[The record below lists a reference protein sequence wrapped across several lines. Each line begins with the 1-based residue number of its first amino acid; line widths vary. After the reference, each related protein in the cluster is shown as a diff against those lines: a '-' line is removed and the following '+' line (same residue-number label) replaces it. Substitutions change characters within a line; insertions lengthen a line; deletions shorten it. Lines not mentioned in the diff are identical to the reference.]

1 MLKKIRQKKQKVT
14 SKLKN
19 RNKTPLET
27 GEPVERVTNKTLSDH
42 REEVIGSARKYIYP
56 LQHSKH
62 RIVIVSISLAIFV
75 FVAFATYSVL
85 ALYRFKSSSTFIYK
99 VTQII
104 PFPVARTGG
113 DFIAYENY
121 LFELRRY
128 IHYYENQGQLNFDDP
143 ASVEQL
149 NRYKQSALNKVI
161 DDAYI
166 KKLAA
171 QNNVSVSDQEV
182 EDQITILRNQNRL
195 GQDQE
200 VLEDVLADYWGWS
213 LNDFRRSLK
222 QEMLAQKVLAT
233 LDTETKDRADKAYL
247 ELKSGAD
254 FAEVAKKYSDDATT
268 KVNGGDFGFPVER
281 TSKNVE
287 AKAIDALFKLKPGE
301 YSEVVNTGYTL
312 VIVKNIET
320 NGDKIRGA
328 IIELKYKAIADYLN
342 DLKEQK
348 PTRAYIKN

>member
-1 MLKKIRQKKQKVT
+1 L
-14 SKLKN
+14 
-19 RNKTPLET
+19 
-27 GEPVERVTNKTLSDH
+27 
-42 REEVIGSARKYIYP
+42 
-56 LQHSKH
+56 
-62 RIVIVSISLAIFV
+62 
-75 FVAFATYSVL
+75 
-85 ALYRFKSSSTFIYK
+85 IYK

-143 ASVEQL
+143 AYAEQL
-149 NRYKQSALNKVI
+149 NRFKQDALNKVI
-161 DDAYI
+161 DDAFI
-166 KKLAA
+166 KKLASES
-171 QNNVSVSDQEV
+171 NISVSDQEV
-182 EDQITILRNQNRL
+182 EDKITVLRNQNRL

-213 LNDFRRSLK
+213 INDFRRSLK
-222 QEMLAQKVLAT
+222 QEMLAQKVLAS
-233 LDTETKDRADKAYL
+233 LDTETKDRANIAYD

-254 FAEVAKKYSDDATT
+254 FAEVAKKYSDDANT
-268 KVNGGDFGFPVER
+268 KVNGGEFGFPVER

-287 AKAIDALFKLKPGE
+287 AKAIEALFKLKPGE
-301 YSEVVNTGYTL
+301 FSEVVNTGYTL

-328 IIELKYKAIADYLN
+328 IIEFKYKPIGDYLN

>member
-1 MLKKIRQKKQKVT
+1 MLKKIKQKKQKVA

-62 RIVIVSISLAIFV
+62 RIVIVSISLAILV
-75 FVAFATYSVL
+75 FVAFATYSTL
-85 ALYRFKSSSTFIYK
+85 ALYRFKSSSTLIYK

-128 IHYYENQGQLNFDDP
+128 THYYENQGQLNFDDP
-143 ASVEQL
+143 AYTEQL
-149 NRYKQSALNKVI
+149 KRYKQDALNKVI

-166 KKLAA
+166 KKLASEK
-171 QNNVSVSDQEV
+171 NISVSDQEV

-213 LNDFRRSLK
+213 INDFRRSLK
-222 QEMLAQKVLAT
+222 QEMLAQKVLAS
-233 LDTETKDRADKAYL
+233 LDTETKDKADKAYL

-254 FAEVAKKYSDDATT
+254 FAEVAKKYSDDTNT
-268 KVNGGDFGFPVER
+268 NVNGGEFGFPVER

-287 AKAIDALFKLKPGE
+287 SKAIDALFKLKPGE
-301 YSEVVNTGYTL
+301 FSEVVNTGYTL

-328 IIELKYKAIADYLN
+328 IIELKYKPIGDYLN
-342 DLKEQK
+342 DIKEQK